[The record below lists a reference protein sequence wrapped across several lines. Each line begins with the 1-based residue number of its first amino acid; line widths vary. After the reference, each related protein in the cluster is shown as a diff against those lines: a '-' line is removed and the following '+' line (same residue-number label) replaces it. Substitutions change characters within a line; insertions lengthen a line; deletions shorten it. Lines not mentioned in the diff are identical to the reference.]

1 MEVTIVNVIWF
12 NMVQWNF
19 LNFIK
24 YLSRDRLPLHGFLG
38 TLWLQ
43 WPPLSLPSGKELE
56 L

>member
-1 MEVTIVNVIWF
+1 MESTIVNIIWF
-12 NMVQWNF
+12 NMVQWDF

-24 YLSRDRLPLHGFLG
+24 YLSRDRLPLHRFSR

-43 WPPLSLPSGKELE
+43 WPPLSLPYGRELE